1 MSNLRERINMVSEL
15 SNRYEKVFS
24 ALKSSGTKGF
34 IPFTLLGWP
43 TMAQSKQIVEQLVA
57 AKPAALELGFP
68 FSDPV
73 ADGSTIQQA
82 VSETL
87 ATGFK
92 IPQAFELVAYARTL
106 DADIPIGLLVYYN
119 TVLAQGLE
127 HFFSQAKQAGVD
139 AVLIADLPPEM
150 AEEVKPVADAV
161 GIALVF
167 IVSPLTKPDRLTQLA
182 KVAGAFFYVVSRL
195 GITGS
200 QAVYDENLPTL
211 MAMLRE
217 HSTLPLYVGF
227 GISTPEQAKTMIN
240 LGADGYITGSKI
252 IELVREQGDLPA
264 YLQAMVQV
272 GQQPHSPT
280 SAASA

>member
-1 MSNLRERINMVSEL
+1 MIVTDAT
-15 SNRYEKVFS
+15 NRYAEKFS
-24 ALKSSGTKGF
+24 TLQTLGQKGF

-43 TMAQSKQIVEQLVA
+43 NFEQSKVIIRQLVEA
-57 AKPAALELGFP
+57 NPAALELGLP

-92 IPQAFELVAYARTL
+92 IPQAFELIAYARTL
-106 DADIPIGLLVYYN
+106 NTDMPIGLLVYYN

-127 HFFSQAKQAGVD
+127 GFFTQAKQAGVD

-167 IVSPLTKPDRLTQLA
+167 IVSPLTKPERLTQLA

-211 MAMLRE
+211 MTMLRE
-217 HSTLPLYVGF
+217 KSTLPLYVGF
-227 GISTPEQAKTMIN
+227 GISTPEQAQTMIN

-252 IELVREQGDLPA
+252 IELVREKADLPA
-264 YLQAMVQV
+264 YLKAMVQI
-272 GQQPHSPT
+272 GQQADT
-280 SAASA
+280 NA

>member
-1 MSNLRERINMVSEL
+1 MVSEL
-15 SNRYEKVFS
+15 INRYQKKFS
-24 ALKSSGTKGF
+24 ALQLAGEKGF

-43 TMAQSKQIVEQLVA
+43 TMEQSRLIVEQLIA
-57 AKPAALELGFP
+57 AKPAALELGLP

-92 IPQAFELVAYARTL
+92 IPQAFELIAYARTL

-127 HFFSQAKQAGVD
+127 NFFSQAKQSGVD

-150 AEEVKPVADAV
+150 AEEVKPIADAM
-161 GIALVF
+161 GISLVF
-167 IVSPLTKPDRLTQLA
+167 IVSPLTKPERLTQLA

-211 MAMLRE
+211 MTMLRE

-227 GISTPEQAKTMIN
+227 GISTPEQAQTMIN
-240 LGADGYITGSKI
+240 IGADGYITGSKI
-252 IELVREQGDLPA
+252 IEIVREQGDLPA

-272 GQQPHSPT
+272 GKHPHS
-280 SAASA
+280 SANTVPA